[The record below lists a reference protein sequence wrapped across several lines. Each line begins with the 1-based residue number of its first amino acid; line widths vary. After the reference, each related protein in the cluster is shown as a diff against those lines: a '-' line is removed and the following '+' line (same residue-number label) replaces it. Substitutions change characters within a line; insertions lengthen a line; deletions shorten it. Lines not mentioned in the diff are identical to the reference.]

1 MENFKTVSIRKET
14 YDYVDTYAYINNISK
29 AQALDDM
36 VSYFR
41 KNMQKDETARLIAER
56 KEDSL

>member
-1 MENFKTVSIRKET
+1 MVEFKTVSIRKET

-36 VSYFR
+36 VDYFKEQDR
-41 KNMQKDETARLIAER
+41 KGKVIKNEENNQR
-56 KEDSL
+56 

>member
-1 MENFKTVSIRKET
+1 MIEFKTVSIRKET
-14 YDYVDTYAYINNISK
+14 YDYVDIYAYINNISK

-41 KNMQKDETARLIAER
+41 KHMQKDETARLIAER
-56 KEDSL
+56 KENSL